1 MFNQIKSFVTGSSTS
16 KENIKK
22 DLEIFLK
29 NYDKNIKFNKN
40 DSDTLEI
47 NETLISM
54 INTKTTEEKIAAY
67 IYYFFY
73 IIINYIVR
81 PIKEADF
88 LYTKID
94 VKILFNNYNK
104 LEEWV
109 NMININNIKD
119 EYSNKILITSG
130 KVPDLYVLFKTNIM
144 IKTLTYIK
152 FFLDNFH
159 TKIDSKNKKELEGKY
174 KEIDLKDTHEQML
187 LLNST
192 FSQVEDDFEQYVIN
206 VAVETVLNEL
216 NIE

>member
-1 MFNQIKSFVTGSSTS
+1 MINQIKSFVTGSSTS

-47 NETLISM
+47 NETIISM
-54 INTKTTEEKIAAY
+54 INTKTNEEKIAAY

-94 VKILFNNYNK
+94 VKILFNN
-104 LEEWV
+104 
-109 NMININNIKD
+109 
-119 EYSNKILITSG
+119 
-130 KVPDLYVLFKTNIM
+130 
-144 IKTLTYIK
+144 
-152 FFLDNFH
+152 
-159 TKIDSKNKKELEGKY
+159 
-174 KEIDLKDTHEQML
+174 
-187 LLNST
+187 
-192 FSQVEDDFEQYVIN
+192 
-206 VAVETVLNEL
+206 
-216 NIE
+216 